1 MTQTFA
7 AFRALFPVFDDMTYM
22 DVGSRAPL
30 PKPTF
35 ERIEAYLRQC
45 MLGQIDKSKLFDLTE
60 ETRGRFARLINADA
74 EEVTF
79 TKNISEGLNILSS
92 SLDWKQGDNV
102 IVCPDLEHPNNV
114 YHWLAL
120 ARRGVAVKTVHA
132 VDGEIP
138 VDQIISAMDS
148 RTRVVSVSTVTF
160 CPGFKTDLDRL
171 GKACRAAGALLVVDA
186 AQSVGV
192 IDTDVRQLNIDV
204 LAASTQKGLLALYG
218 MGFLYIRRE
227 IAEAMTPAYLARF
240 SVALDSS
247 DSHESDFGGDAI
259 KLMPGAKRFDLG
271 NYNFPGVVA
280 VHHSLGL
287 IEQLGIRAIDPYV
300 TGLARKLAAE
310 LRRND
315 VPVYGREDAPLA
327 HTVSVGDYG
336 RDLASVNRLYDAL
349 TANKVRVCVRR
360 NMIRFTLHAYN
371 DESDIDKVIET
382 AKQARKG

>member
-1 MTQTFA
+1 MTQQFA
-7 AFRALFPVFDDMTYM
+7 SFRDLFPVFPDLTYM

-35 ERIEAYLRQC
+35 DKLESYLRQC

-60 ETRGRFARLINADA
+60 ETRARFARLIHADPV
-74 EEVTF
+74 EVTF

-92 SLDWKQGDNV
+92 SVDWKAGDNV

-120 ARRGVAVKTVHA
+120 ARRGVTVRTVDAVQ
-132 VDGEIP
+132 GEIP
-138 VDQIISAMDS
+138 VDRIISAMDS

-160 CPGFKTDLDRL
+160 CPGFKTDLEPL
-171 GKACRAAGALLVVDA
+171 GRACRQAGTLLVVDA
-186 AQSVGV
+186 AQSVG
-192 IDTDVRQLNIDV
+192 ILDTDVQRLNIDV

-218 MGFLYIRRE
+218 MGFLYIRKE
-227 IAEAMTPAYLARF
+227 LAESMTPAYLARF
-240 SVALDSS
+240 SVALDST
-247 DSHESDFGGDAI
+247 DSHESDFGGGNI

-280 VHHSLGL
+280 VHSSLGL
-287 IEQLGIRAIDPYV
+287 IEQVGIQAVDRYV
-300 TGLARKLAAE
+300 TGLAHKLAAD
-310 LRRND
+310 LRRAD

-327 HTVSVGDYG
+327 HTISVGEYG
-336 RDLASVNRLYDAL
+336 KELASVDRLYDSL
-349 TANKVRVCVRR
+349 SANDVRVCVRR

-371 DESDIDKVIET
+371 NENDIDKVIEV
-382 AKQARKG
+382 AKRARKG